1 MVDTQLVL
9 ENWFV
14 CEKQRKT
21 RTFDVNS
28 IENTSAK
35 NLFFPFTNAFSPFSV
50 NAVVSSCQFFPN
62 MISVCSLL
70 QFLLFRC

>member
-21 RTFDVNS
+21 HTFGVNS

-35 NLFFPFTNAFSPFSV
+35 KLFFPFTNAFSPFYV

-62 MISVCSLL
+62 MIPVCSLL